1 MEKSESKIKNDV
13 APMIVGILK
22 RFEYFT
28 ANSLLNPKNLIHVI
42 IEPDLLTPGIRATHW
57 NKPINSDNL

>member
-1 MEKSESKIKNDV
+1 
-13 APMIVGILK
+13 MIVGILK

-28 ANSLLNPKNLIHVI
+28 ANSLQNPKNLIHVI